1 MDKRE
6 FPRYDKD
13 LQVDYAYQQRNLQP
27 DEHGRILNISLGGI
41 YMLSGS
47 VLEEGM
53 EITLTFTINKNN
65 KLTTLTTNGSVLR
78 SGKLSD
84 DPEMVRRYDISAP
97 GNTCFAVIKFAAPF
111 IELSFMLH

>member
-6 FPRYDKD
+6 YPRYDKD
-13 LQVDYAYQQRNLQP
+13 LQVDYAYQQKVP
-27 DEHGRILNISLGGI
+27 TTEEHGRILNISLGGI

-47 VLEEGM
+47 ILEKGM

-65 KLTTLTTNGSVLR
+65 KMTTLTTTGSVLR
-78 SGKLSD
+78 SGKISD
-84 DPEMVRRYDISAP
+84 EPEMSQKYDIKAP
-97 GNTCFAVIKFAAPF
+97 ENRCFAVIKFNAPF